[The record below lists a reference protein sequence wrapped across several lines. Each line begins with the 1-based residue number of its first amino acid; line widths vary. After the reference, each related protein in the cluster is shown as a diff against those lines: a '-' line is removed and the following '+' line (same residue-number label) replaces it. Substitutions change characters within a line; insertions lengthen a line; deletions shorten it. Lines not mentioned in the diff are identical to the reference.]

1 MVSIDLERHLYSVY
15 YMSTKELMHLNCGA
29 GEDSWESLALQGDET
44 SQS

>member
-29 GEDSWESLALQGDET
+29 GEDS
-44 SQS
+44 